1 MAVKSPCVEPCV
13 FDGRIGFCVGCP
25 RTRDEAHD
33 WKGRTDRRRHKI
45 LNDGT
50 RRQASCS

>member
-1 MAVKSPCVEPCV
+1 MKSPCVEPCV